1 MTKNEPVLAADVA
14 EATLPEIP
22 PTVEDLKKLKTQA
35 SRIGMLSPSIP
46 RTSRAPCRRK
56 RRQRVIEASSTSG
69 VLLLLF
75 GNNVRLVIENYK
87 KYGVLISMPGSKVS
101 KEDWILTGLSHIL
114 LPLNVLLGLQLER
127 WAKKSAMG
135 HRKRLAD
142 ATAALKNGGMNV
154 KDPKQ
159 AFKQVKSIEAAA
171 QQSQRLFGWLHALNV
186 ILIISWPSYMSYFKI
201 FHPFMSI
208 TCLMNATIQFL
219 KMTSFS
225 LVNQD
230 LRAAYIFDLPE
241 DKFHHLTRVHDA
253 NSGNTATQRGEV
265 YQYDVQYP
273 DNITFMNVAYFWFAP
288 TLCYQPSY
296 PRTTVF
302 RKSFF
307 LKRVGEMVTCVGMMY
322 FLIEQ
327 YATPTL
333 QNSVRAVDQLAFGTM
348 LERVL
353 KLSTTSV
360 LIWLLMFYTFFHAT
374 FNALGELLY
383 FGDRCFYLAWWNAGS
398 VGRYWALWNRPV
410 YVFFKRHVY
419 LPLISGGSSPLT
431 AMFVIFTISAILHEV
446 LIGFPT
452 HMLYGYA
459 FAGMF
464 AQIPLIALTRPLEK
478 WRGTGTGL
486 GNMIFWVSFTILG
499 QPACALLYY
508 YHWTKRH
515 IDDTP
520 STVA

>member
-1 MTKNEPVLAADVA
+1 MTKNEPLLATDVA

-22 PTVEDLKKLKTQA
+22 PTVEDLKTSKSAGFSYRHAFPVHTKNIPSPLSKEA
-35 SRIGMLSPSIP
+35 PPESYRGLVNLGM
-46 RTSRAPCRRK
+46 
-56 RRQRVIEASSTSG
+56 
-69 VLLLLF
+69 LLLF
-75 GNNVRLVIENYK
+75 GNNVRLVIENYQ

-114 LPLNVLLGLQLER
+114 IPLNVLLGLQLER
-127 WAKKSAMG
+127 WAKKSATG

-142 ATAALKNGGMNV
+142 ATAAMKNGNMDV

-159 AFKQVKSIEAAA
+159 ALQQVKSTEAAA
-171 QQSQRLFGWLHALNV
+171 RSSQRLFGWLHALNV
-186 ILIISWPSYMSYFKI
+186 ILIIAWPSYMSYFKI

-241 DKFHHLTRVHDA
+241 DKFHHLTRVHDV
-253 NSGNTATQRGEV
+253 NSGNTVTQRGEV

-273 DNITFMNVAYFWFAP
+273 DNVTFMNVAYFWFAP

-307 LKRVGEMVTCVGMMY
+307 LKRAGEMITCVGMMY

-374 FNALGELLY
+374 FNAIGELLY

-419 LPLISGGSSPLT
+419 LPLISRGTSPLT

-452 HMLYGYA
+452 HMFYGYA

-478 WRGTGTGL
+478 WRGAGTGL

-508 YHWTKRH
+508 YHYTKRH
-515 IDDTP
+515 M
-520 STVA
+520 